1 MKIAH
6 VLRNHRNVRA
16 EIGRQVKHLI
26 QHTMKD
32 FKLRGDETLAELRTI
47 NARLNSERTAMSHAL
62 TREKTERINQFNE
75 LAEKFLLEYEGKK
88 TELVDAYNAVK
99 IELDNKFCK
108 FGVEVGYAKDKRRLA
123 ETNEDVESWDDRI
136 NYCMSERHRIKVQ
149 KAELLS
155 KLHKD
160 LHELKSAF
168 VKLKRETAA
177 QRDMEMQLFRPR
189 FQANNEYFDAAVEIT
204 RQAIAKIIKT
214 ESDYHSS

>member
-1 MKIAH
+1 M
-6 VLRNHRNVRA
+6 
-16 EIGRQVKHLI
+16 EQ
-26 QHTMKD
+26 

-47 NARLNSERTAMSHAL
+47 NARLNSERTAKSHAL
-62 TREKTERINQFNE
+62 TREKTERINQFNQ

-136 NYCMSERHRIKVQ
+136 NYCMSKRAEIKVQ

-177 QRDMEMQLFRPR
+177 QRDMELQLFRPR
-189 FQANNEYFDAAVEIT
+189 FQENNEYFDAAVEIT
-204 RQAIAKIIKT
+204 RMAIAKILNN
-214 ESDYHSS
+214 EAHSS

>member
-1 MKIAH
+1 
-6 VLRNHRNVRA
+6 
-16 EIGRQVKHLI
+16 
-26 QHTMKD
+26 MKD

-62 TREKTERINQFNE
+62 TREKTERINQFNQ

-136 NYCMSERHRIKVQ
+136 NYCMSKRAEIKVQ

-177 QRDMEMQLFRPR
+177 QRDMELQLFRPR
-189 FQANNEYFDAAVEIT
+189 FQENNEYFDAAVEIT
-204 RQAIAKIIKT
+204 RMAIAKILNN
-214 ESDYHSS
+214 EAHSSYSLTCVCGALAPPFGGCSTFYQHDL